1 MPTILRV
8 GPYRFF
14 FYAGDGCEPIHVHVE
29 REDNIAKF
37 WLDPV
42 RLQRSGG
49 FRRPEIAR
57 IMKMIEEHRTE
68 IMEAWHEYFS
78 SRT

>member
-8 GPYRFF
+8 VPYRIF
-14 FYAGDGCEPIHVHVE
+14 FYAGDRDEPIHVHVE

-37 WLDPV
+37 WIEPV

-49 FRRPEIAR
+49 FRRPEIIR
-57 IMKMIEEHRTE
+57 IAKIIEENRTE
-68 IMEAWHEYFS
+68 IVEAWHEYFGS
-78 SRT
+78 

>member
-8 GPYRFF
+8 GLYRFF
-14 FYAGDGCEPIHVHVE
+14 FYAGDRDEPIHVHVE

-37 WLDPV
+37 WVEPV

-49 FRRPEIAR
+49 FRRPEIIR
-57 IMKMIEEHRTE
+57 IAKIIEENQTE
-68 IMEAWHEYFS
+68 IVEVWHEYFGS
-78 SRT
+78 

>member
-1 MPTILRV
+1 MPTVLRT

-14 FYAGDGCEPIHVHVE
+14 FFAGDRAEPQHVHVE
-29 REDNIAKF
+29 RDDRIAKF

-49 FRRPEIAR
+49 FS
-57 IMKMIEEHRTE
+57 RTE
-68 IMEAWHEYFS
+68 LRRIERAIQENQAELVEAWNEYFS
-78 SRT
+78 G